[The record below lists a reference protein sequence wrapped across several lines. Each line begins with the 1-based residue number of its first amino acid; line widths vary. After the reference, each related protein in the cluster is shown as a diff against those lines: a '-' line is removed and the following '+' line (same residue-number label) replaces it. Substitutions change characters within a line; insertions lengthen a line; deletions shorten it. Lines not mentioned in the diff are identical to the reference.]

1 MQITPLSLQPLAP
14 TSTATPQPPT
24 AGLLKLVY
32 GDWLRQ
38 LGAIDGGR
46 PVATDALELRFE
58 SNRDAV
64 LAAAALSDAVDGVR
78 VLVRRQDGSAPVGV
92 EVSAGEVAGFVARIR
107 DLLKVEPRRIP
118 DAAFVVT
125 AARPDDNARLDHLLR
140 DEIAGLPVRWQTAAP
155 SA

>member
-1 MQITPLSLQPLAP
+1 MQIAPAATTPSA
-14 TSTATPQPPT
+14 APQPPS

-46 PVATDALELRFE
+46 PLATDALELRFE

-64 LAAAALSDAVDGVR
+64 LASAALADAIDGVR
-78 VLVRRQDGSAPVGV
+78 VLVRRQDGTAPVGV

-107 DLLKVEPRRIP
+107 DLLRVEPRRIP

-125 AARPDDNARLDHLLR
+125 SARPDVNAHLDQLLR
-140 DEIAGLPVRWQTAAP
+140 DEIAGLPVRWQTADA
-155 SA
+155 

>member
-1 MQITPLSLQPLAP
+1 MQLT
-14 TSTATPQPPT
+14 TVTPQPPT
-24 AGLLKLVY
+24 AGLLKTVY

-64 LAAAALSDAVDGVR
+64 LASAAFNDAIDGVR
-78 VLVRRQDGSAPVGV
+78 VLVRRQDGSAPVAV
-92 EVSAGEVAGFVARIR
+92 EVSAGEVAGFLARIR
-107 DLLKVEPRRIP
+107 DLAKVEPRRIP

-125 AARPDDNARLDHLLR
+125 ARRPDDNARLDHLLR
-140 DEIAGLPVRWQTAAP
+140 DEIAGLPVRWQTVAAT
-155 SA
+155 AGVA